1 MQVGVFC
8 LLFLTKPFPVT
19 QIGAWQSI
27 AISETLSYEE
37 RELERKDKKLK

>member
-1 MQVGVFC
+1 MQVGVCC

-27 AISETLSYEE
+27 AIFKQVIAETLSII
-37 RELERKDKKLK
+37 RKEN